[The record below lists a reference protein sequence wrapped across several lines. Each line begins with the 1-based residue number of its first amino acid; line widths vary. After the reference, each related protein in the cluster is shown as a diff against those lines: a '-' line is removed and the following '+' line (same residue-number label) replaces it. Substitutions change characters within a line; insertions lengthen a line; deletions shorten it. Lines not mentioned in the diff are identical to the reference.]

1 MKKIVRL
8 TENDLTHLVKKVI
21 EEQSLLNEQLTLL
34 SIPPVNIKFT
44 SGDNTKQIVLKGID
58 PQTKRSLILKYNITG
73 NYGIFGFDV
82 ELRNIKRLSNGNLYA
97 EAKPSNSNV
106 HSILKVLVS
115 KQNLTPDG
123 WLYINVPSTK
133 INEAINMLRQN
144 EGGTAILK
152 AGHGVTIKLTRVK

>member
-21 EEQSLLNEQLTLL
+21 EEQSILNEQLTLL

-58 PQTKRSLILKYNITG
+58 PKTKRSLILKYNISG
-73 NYGIFGFDV
+73 SYGFLGFDV

-106 HSILKVLVS
+106 HGILKRLTP
-115 KQNLTPDG
+115 KENQTPDG
-123 WLYINVPSTK
+123 WLYVNVPSTK
-133 INEAINMLRQN
+133 INEAIDMLREN
-144 EGGTAILK
+144 NGGTAILK
-152 AGHGVTIKLTRVK
+152 AGHGVTIKLTRV